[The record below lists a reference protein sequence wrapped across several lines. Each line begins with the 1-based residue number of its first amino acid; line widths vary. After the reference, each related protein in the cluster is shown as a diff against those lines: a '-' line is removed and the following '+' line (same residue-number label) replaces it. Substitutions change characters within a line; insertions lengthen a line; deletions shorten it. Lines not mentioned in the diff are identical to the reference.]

1 MAKIFS
7 LKDSLPGGTAIT
19 DGGWCQ
25 FLNDNGVRWSSKGK
39 TSYDNT
45 FTVNIPC
52 DGFYNIR
59 ASVDDQG
66 TVWWDGN
73 QIISNISF
81 KNEHRADR
89 QWLTAGNHSLRVW
102 MKDNGGNWG
111 GAVIVETDEVTIFNL
126 RGQPGSWNIDN
137 GGWCDFLRQ
146 NGVWFDNGN
155 SIDRTYTVNF
165 PVDAYYHFRASCD
178 NYGTVW
184 LDGAEIVKIND
195 FKKEYSATVLVKAGN
210 HTVRVYGKDTG
221 GGKGIAFTIDGDI
234 QTQVANKG
242 SADYASSE
250 AARKQAEADKLAADK
265 AALDKAAADAKA
277 AETKAANDKA
287 VADGKVVEAKWI
299 VVPVESVTFQTDLP
313 GGFSASATAE
323 AKASA
328 EASAGASYTSTSAE
342 AHAGVSAGASLEAG
356 ASVGNEYVGCDVR
369 VWVSVEAVAEAG
381 ASAGLDGNNAY
392 ITAGVNCTVRAE
404 AGAAVGIHAGPAG
417 ADASGCVFVESGAKA
432 EMVVEVGQ
440 NGAKLEGGMSI
451 GTAVG
456 VEGEGTV
463 TFSGASGT
471 AGAGVEFGED
481 NFAIG
486 GGGQA
491 QFKEGHLCLG
501 VSGDVAV
508 FAGLEVDLAVDIDT
522 NKCIKD
528 AVYAY
533 NEAVKISKQAEKV
546 YNDAVKLANKTAK
559 DAEKITNQAVNDAR
573 KAAND
578 AAKFA
583 TDTANQANK
592 VANDAIKATEK
603 SFTDAGYTISN
614 GVVKLGNDIASG
626 AVNLGNDIVKA
637 FSSVPAPKKCVV
649 ATELTRQR
657 MWSKTEY
664 LGLTKWSEDKL
675 DKSFIGRCLHYGY
688 PVVANRTFIPAIK
701 RKGSLMAKYYKWT
714 FENGVAMLRGN
725 KYDWK
730 ALPSFALW
738 ILVMTIVGL
747 FITKEQHDKI

>member
-7 LKDSLPGGTAIT
+7 LKDALGGATIT

-39 TSYDNT
+39 TTYDNT

-52 DGFYNIR
+52 NGYYNIR

-89 QWLTAGNHSLRVW
+89 QWITAGNHTLRVW

-126 RGQPGSWNIDN
+126 RGQPGSRNVDD
-137 GGWCDFLRQ
+137 GTWCQFLRS
-146 NGVWFDNGN
+146 NAVWFDNGN
-155 SIDRTYTVNF
+155 TIDRTYTVNF
-165 PVDAYYHFRASCD
+165 PVDAYYHFRASAD
-178 NYGTVW
+178 DRGTVW
-184 LDGAEIVKIND
+184 LDGAEIVKIGD
-195 FKKEYSATVLVKAGN
+195 WKKEYSATVLVKAGN
-210 HTVRVYGKDTG
+210 HSVRVQGVDNGY
-221 GGKGIAFTIDGDI
+221 GKGIAFTIDADI
-234 QTQVANKG
+234 QTQQATK
-242 SADYASSE
+242 SQADAIWSDYSKKNSD
-250 AARKQAEADKLAADK
+250 ADKLAADK

-277 AETKAANDKA
+277 AENKAANDKA

-299 VVPVESVTFQTDLP
+299 VVPVESVTFKTDLP
-313 GGFSASATAE
+313 GGFSAEATAT
-323 AKASA
+323 AKASS
-328 EASAGASYTSTSAE
+328 EAGAGASYTSTSAE
-342 AHAGVSAGASLEAG
+342 VHAGARAGASVEAG

-369 VWVSVEAVAEAG
+369 VWVSVEAVSEAHAG
-381 ASAGLDGNNAY
+381 AGLDGNNAY

-404 AGAAVGIHAGPAG
+404 AGAEVGIHAGPAG
-417 ADASGCVFVESGAKA
+417 ADANGCVYVESGAKA

-451 GTAVG
+451 GTCVG
-456 VEGEGTV
+456 AEGQGTV

-471 AGAGVEFGED
+471 AGAGVTAGED
-481 NFAIG
+481 HFELGA
-486 GGGQA
+486 GGQS
-491 QFKEGHLCLG
+491 QFKDGHLCLG
-501 VSGDVAV
+501 ISGEAAV
-508 FAGLEVDLAVDIDT
+508 FVGLEVDLAVDIDT

-533 NEAVKISKQAEKV
+533 NEAVKVSKQAEKV
-546 YNDAVKLANKTAK
+546 YNDAVNLANKTAK
-559 DAEKITNQAVNDAR
+559 DAEKITNQAVAEAR
-573 KAAND
+573 RISD
-578 AAKFA
+578 EAAKV
-583 TDTANQANK
+583 ANNAVNHANN
-592 VANDAIKATEK
+592 VANDAIKTTEK
-603 SFTDAGYTISN
+603 SFTDAGYNISN
-614 GVVKLGNDIASG
+614 GVVKVGNTIASG
-626 AVNLGNDIVKA
+626 AVNAGNDIVKA

-657 MWSKTEY
+657 MWSKDEY

-701 RKGSLMAKYYKWT
+701 RKGSLMARYYKWT
-714 FENGVAMLRGN
+714 FENAVAMLRGR

-738 ILVMTIVGL
+738 IVIMTVVGL